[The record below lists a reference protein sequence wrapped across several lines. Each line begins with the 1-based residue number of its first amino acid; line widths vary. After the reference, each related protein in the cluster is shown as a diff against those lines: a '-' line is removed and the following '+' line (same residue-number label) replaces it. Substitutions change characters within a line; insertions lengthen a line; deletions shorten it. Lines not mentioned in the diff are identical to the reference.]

1 MINKSVAM
9 VMYEVCRLGE
19 EGVVVGRRGGG
30 GEKWAKSE
38 WYLLDGLTLMVGE
51 LSLCGEK
58 REPME
63 ESVFFL
69 LSPMFSLQK
78 SAVRQFI

>member
-1 MINKSVAM
+1 M
-9 VMYEVCRLGE
+9 VG
-19 EGVVVGRRGGG
+19 GGGGG

-58 REPME
+58 REPVRG
-63 ESVFFL
+63 SLFPFFSFL
-69 LSPMFSLQK
+69 HFCPSE
-78 SAVRQFI
+78 I